1 MTKNIIKAGVVGH
14 PISHS
19 LSPIIHGFF
28 LEKHKII
35 GSYEKI
41 EVKPEEL
48 FEFIE
53 KAKKENFSG
62 FNITIPHKEEIFKKC
77 DFLSNSASLTKAVN
91 TVVITQDKKLFGHN
105 SDVDGFID
113 NLKYHY
119 PNFDFFNKTS
129 FIIGAG
135 GACRAIIYGLI
146 KNGVKEIYITN
157 RSELRAQN
165 LISDFNEFSQ
175 KNNCQI
181 SFLNKR
187 KFENNLTNCQLLI
200 NSSSLGMTNQEALNL
215 DIKNLNKEALVYD
228 IVYKPLMTELLIQA
242 QKQNNKI
249 ITGIGM
255 LVFQALIGFELW
267 FKEKPNKE
275 LFKELLE
282 ILKTK

>member
-1 MTKNIIKAGVVGH
+1 MITNIIKSGVIGY

-48 FEFIE
+48 FDFIE

-119 PNFDFFNKTS
+119 PKFDFSNKTS

-165 LISDFNEFSQ
+165 LISDFKEFSQ
-175 KNNCQI
+175 KNNCKI

-187 KFENNLTNCQLLI
+187 EFENNLTNCQFLI

-215 DIKNLNKEALVYD
+215 DIKNLNKEAFVYD
-228 IVYKPLMTELLIQA
+228 IVYKPLMSELLVQA

-267 FKEKPNKE
+267 FKTKPNKE
-275 LFKELLE
+275 LVKELLE